1 MSGRSSGLGRRPVRF
16 HRWQSACLAAGLSST
31 VAVAA
36 GPSTAP
42 SFQAGSLQ
50 AGAFQA
56 RPSAL
61 LYARVYHDRS
71 RLFSHYSHDHV
82 VHAAAYQNEIRF
94 DPAAPDRCSALLRI
108 PVASLLVDEPSL
120 RTRLG
125 IAGVLEES
133 DRNSVREHMLAAD
146 QLDASKYP
154 RIEILVQSC
163 VGSATAGQYHADVTV
178 TIHGKAQ
185 KRAHAALVRFQGGRL
200 STTGSLRFS
209 HADFGMQP
217 YSAWLGAV
225 SNLDAIDLVWSLDA
239 DPAGPS
245 APR

>member
-1 MSGRSSGLGRRPVRF
+1 MSGRSKEAGRRALPF
-16 HRWQSACLAAGLSST
+16 YRWLPLCLAPGLNTTLASAAEPAAT
-31 VAVAA
+31 AV
-36 GPSTAP
+36 
-42 SFQAGSLQ
+42 
-50 AGAFQA
+50 FQA

-61 LYARVYHDRS
+61 FYARVYHDPS
-71 RLFSHYSHDHV
+71 RLFGHQSHDHV
-82 VHAAAYQNEIRF
+82 IHATAYQSEIRF
-94 DPAAPDRCSALLRI
+94 DPAAPERCSAWLRI

-125 IAGVLEES
+125 LSGALDDS
-133 DRNSVREHMLAAD
+133 DRNGVREHMLAED
-146 QLDASKYP
+146 QLDSNKYP
-154 RIEILVQSC
+154 RLEILVQSC
-163 VGSATAGQYHADVTV
+163 ARSATAGEYRADVTV

-185 KRAHAALVRFQGGRL
+185 RRAHAALIHFHGGRL

-225 SNLDAIDLVWSLDA
+225 SNLDPIDLVWSVEA
-239 DPAGPS
+239 DPAGAS